1 MILIAEVIGFVL
13 YTGIVWYFGRNWDT
27 LNSSSDLETAYK
39 TAAAKVDSVK
49 ADIATEIATA
59 ETKTAA
65 LKALV

>member
-49 ADIATEIATA
+49 ADITAEIAAA
-59 ETKTAA
+59 EAKTAA